1 MPPAGR
7 RAATRVRG
15 GCVPRV
21 QRDNALNIDCFP
33 AKDGLRIMSNRAVW
47 TVRMK
52 HEWLATPGKR
62 KQLKK
67 RKRVRVGLEAALLRK
82 KKPED
87 SASAD

>member
-1 MPPAGR
+1 
-7 RAATRVRG
+7 
-15 GCVPRV
+15 
-21 QRDNALNIDCFP
+21 
-33 AKDGLRIMSNRAVW
+33 MSNRAVW

-87 SASAD
+87 AASVE